1 MQENDYY
8 NEIKEL
14 LVNNEVN
21 KAVKNYSINK
31 SDLETY
37 YNVGK
42 LLTEAGKCYGEGI
55 IKNYANRLIKE
66 VGKKYDTSTLYKMRK
81 YYNIFSSEKV
91 APMAPKLTWSHIIEL
106 LPIKDIN
113 EFNYYIGIVVK
124 NKLSKYTLRQKIKS
138 KEYDRLSESAKLKL
152 INNGCLDIKESIP
165 DPILIN
171 IKSNIDV
178 EHIKEKTLH
187 KAVVENIEDFMNQLG
202 SEYTFVGSEYKI
214 MLDKP
219 NYIDILLFN
228 IKYNAYVVVELK
240 TSSLKSEHIGQ
251 VEKYVNYI
259 DKNKKTIY
267 QNKIIGLII
276 VKKDNSFVL
285 EYSTDKSIISRTYEL
300 NNKNML
306 VNS

>member
-31 SDLETY
+31 SDLETK
-37 YNVGK
+37 YNIGK
-42 LLTEAGKCYGEGI
+42 LLSEAGKHYGENVI
-55 IKNYANRLIKE
+55 KKYSRKLTTDLCKNYDTTSLKRMRQFYLLI
-66 VGKKYDTSTLYKMRK
+66 
-81 YYNIFSSEKV
+81 EKG
-91 APMAPKLTWSHIIEL
+91 APMMHQLNWSHYIEL
-106 LPIKDIN
+106 IPLKDIN
-113 EFNYYIGIVVK
+113 KIRYYINVCIAR
-124 NKLSKYTLRQKIKS
+124 KLSRKKLSNIIKS
-138 KEYDRLSESAKLKL
+138 KEYDRLSESAKLKS

-165 DPILIN
+165 NPILIN

-178 EHIKEKTLH
+178 EHIKEKALH
-187 KAVVENIEDFMNQLG
+187 KAIVENIEDFMNQLG

-240 TSSLKSEHIGQ
+240 ISSLKSEHIGQ

-267 QNKIIGLII
+267 QNKTIGLII